1 LDHAVTASD
10 PLTFKAELTMMDIF
24 FRPQCRP
31 VGARKF
37 VPTALVALALAGL
50 SSGIAC
56 AAEGAPV
63 PGEPV
68 TATSPAA
75 PKLSV
80 DEILQR
86 NATAR
91 GGVEEWNK
99 VKTMVQ
105 IGRIERAGEVPGM
118 ATHATRSGHLVPDTN
133 QIVGFRLE
141 LARPNK
147 MRYELTYEGATA
159 IQAFD
164 GNEGFTV
171 QPGPSGAVARP
182 FSESQTRA
190 AAEQLD
196 LEGPLLG
203 AAAKGTVV
211 RLEEGTDT
219 VHDRP
224 AYKLSLKMKSGV
236 TRHVWVDAETF
247 LDVKID
253 GTRQIG
259 DRAWPIETFFR
270 DFRKVGSVQVPYQIE
285 TTVGGVH
292 TMESVKL
299 IKVVLNAPLE
309 DTLFTLPRAPAPPG
323 PATPAKASVSPQ

>member
-1 LDHAVTASD
+1 
-10 PLTFKAELTMMDIF
+10 MMEIF
-24 FRPQCRP
+24 LRPTCRRL
-31 VGARKF
+31 GARKA
-37 VPTALVALALAGL
+37 VVIACVALLLVGV
-50 SSGIAC
+50 SPWTAC
-56 AAEGAPV
+56 VAEDAPV
-63 PGEPV
+63 PGQP
-68 TATSPAA
+68 PAAASAAPPA
-75 PKLSV
+75 PKLSA
-80 DEILQR
+80 DEILRR

-91 GGVEEWNK
+91 GGVDAWRK
-99 VKTMVQ
+99 IKTMVQ
-105 IGRIERAGEVPGM
+105 IGRIERAGEVPGGT
-118 ATHATRSGHLVPDTN
+118 AHARVTPDAS

-147 MRYELTYEGATA
+147 MRYELTYQGATA

-164 GNEGFTV
+164 GKEGFTV

-196 LEGPLLG
+196 LEGPLLD

-211 RLEEGTDT
+211 TLESVDA
-219 VHDRP
+219 VRDRP

-259 DRAWPIETFFR
+259 DRTWPVETSFE
-270 DFRKVGSVQVPYQIE
+270 DFRKVGSVQVPYRIA
-285 TTVGGVH
+285 TAVGGVH

-299 IKVVLNAPLE
+299 SKVVLNVPLE
-309 DTLFTLPRAPAPPG
+309 DSLFTLPRAPA
-323 PATPAKASVSPQ
+323 ATPAPASAEPRS

>member
-1 LDHAVTASD
+1 
-10 PLTFKAELTMMDIF
+10 MMDIF
-24 FRPQCRP
+24 IRPQRRRP
-31 VGARKF
+31 GALQIL
-37 VPTALVALALAGL
+37 PAALVALALAGL
-50 SSGIAC
+50 SSGTAC
-56 AAEGAPV
+56 AAEGAPM
-63 PGEPV
+63 PGEP
-68 TATSPAA
+68 TAAASPAA

-80 DEILQR
+80 DEILRR

-91 GGVEEWNK
+91 GGVDEWNK

-105 IGRIERAGEVPGM
+105 IGRIERAGEVPGA
-118 ATHATRSGHLVPDTN
+118 ATHPTRAARVTPDAT

-147 MRYELTYEGATA
+147 MRYELTYQGTTA
-159 IQAFD
+159 VQAFD
-164 GNEGFTV
+164 GKEGFTV

-190 AAEQLD
+190 VAEQLD

-203 AAAKGTVV
+203 AATKGTVV
-211 RLEEGTDT
+211 KLEGTDT
-219 VHDRP
+219 VRDRP
-224 AYKLSLKMKSGV
+224 AYKLSLKLKSGV
-236 TRHVWVDAETF
+236 TRHVWVDSETF

-259 DRAWPIETFFR
+259 DRAWPIETLFQ

-309 DTLFTLPRAPAPPG
+309 DTLFTLPRAPARG
-323 PATPAKASVSPQ
+323 ADPAGDG

>member
-1 LDHAVTASD
+1 MSIASG

-24 FRPQCRP
+24 IRPQCRP
-31 VGARKF
+31 VGARKI
-37 VPTALVALALAGL
+37 VSTALVALALAGL
-50 SSGIAC
+50 SSGTAC
-56 AAEGAPV
+56 AAEGAPM
-63 PGEPV
+63 PGEPAA
-68 TATSPAA
+68 ATSPSA

-80 DEILQR
+80 DEILRR

-91 GGVEEWNK
+91 GGIEQWNK
-99 VKTMVQ
+99 LKTMVQ

-118 ATHATRSGHLVPDTN
+118 ATHATRAGHLAPDAN

-147 MRYELTYEGATA
+147 MRYELTYQGATA

-164 GNEGFTV
+164 GKEGFTV

-203 AAAKGTVV
+203 AATKGTVV
-211 RLEEGTDT
+211 RLEGTDT

-236 TRHVWVDAETF
+236 TRHVWVDTETF

-259 DRAWPIETFFR
+259 DRAWPVETLFQ

-309 DTLFTLPRAPAPPG
+309 DTLFTLPRSPAPA
-323 PATPAKASVSPQ
+323 ASTTPAKASVDPQ